1 MATIPAPAP
10 DADLLAAVRAA
21 CARVAAEAAHV
32 RIDAARIPAYVAAL
46 PLETIPV
53 AEYDLQHHFRG
64 TPEATAAFV
73 LTLDAIN
80 FGSGYFPHLRKPPG
94 ESGYFAIAGALT
106 AHFRAH
112 GPLPATELAAIG
124 AEDCRAIFGQM
135 PDGGPIDEL
144 MALFAASL
152 NGLGR
157 HLAEHHGGRF
167 AAPIEAAGGSA
178 TRLVALLAA
187 LPSFQDVATYRGRP
201 VPFYKRAQ
209 ITVADLVLAF
219 DGAGLGAFS
228 DLDQLT
234 IFADNLVPHVLRV
247 DGLLAYDEPLAA
259 RIAAGEP
266 LVANSPEEVEIRA
279 AAVHTA
285 ELLVAACAA
294 HGQPVTAREL
304 DYLLWN
310 RGLAPIYR
318 ELPRHRTRTTAY

>member
-1 MATIPAPAP
+1 MANAPSPAT
-10 DADLLAAVRAA
+10 DLPGAVRAA
-21 CARVAAEAAHV
+21 CAGVAAEATHV
-32 RIDAARIPAYVAAL
+32 RIDATRIPAYVATL
-46 PLETIPV
+46 SLETIPA

-64 TPEATAAFV
+64 TAEETAAFV

-94 ESGYFAIAGALT
+94 LSGYFTITGALT
-106 AHFRAH
+106 EHFRAH
-112 GPLPATELAAIG
+112 GPLSAAQLAALG
-124 AEDCRAIFGQM
+124 TDDCRAIFGQV
-135 PDGGPIDEL
+135 PDDGPCDEL
-144 MALFAASL
+144 MALFATSL
-152 NGLGR
+152 NGLGQ
-157 HLAEHHGGRF
+157 HLAAHYGGCY
-167 AAPIEAAGGSA
+167 AAPIEAANGSA

-187 LPSFQDVATYRGRP
+187 LPSFHDVATYRGRA

-228 DLDQLT
+228 DLDRLT

-247 DGLLAYDEPLAA
+247 DGLLAYDDTLAA
-259 RIAAGEP
+259 QIAAGEP
-266 LVANSPEEVEIRA
+266 LAANSPQEVEIRA

-285 ELLVAACAA
+285 ELLVAACTAQ
-294 HGQPVTAREL
+294 GYPVTAREL

-318 ELPRHRTRTTAY
+318 DQPRHRTRTTAY